1 MKDIEQVFQSIKALT
16 YQEAVDININI
27 PVIGEALDDCLIYNR
42 EISSC
47 HKNPITF
54 SSLRFTFPHV
64 TIKMGTVN
72 PGKFDS
78 VLVKLSQFKFY
89 TIPLSPQPV
98 ILKAPGNKY
107 YFSEIN
113 NCDLLELSAHLDDL
127 LKDEMQPPKFP
138 LSKDNLHHITLG
150 YKYPDT
156 SMVASVI
163 DKIVHPFTADKIQ
176 VSIMGKFGV
185 CLGVLKAFYL

>member
-1 MKDIEQVFQSIKALT
+1 MKDIEQFLQSIQALT
-16 YQEAVDININI
+16 SQEAVDININI
-27 PVIGEALDDCLIYNR
+27 PVIGKTLNDCLIYNR

-54 SSLRFTFPHV
+54 SPLRFTFPHV

-78 VLVKLSQFKFY
+78 VLAKLNQLKFHS
-89 TIPLSPQPV
+89 IQLLPQPV

-107 YFSEIN
+107 YFSEIDN
-113 NCDLLELSAHLDDL
+113 SDLLELSAHLDDL
-127 LKDEMQPPKFP
+127 LKDEMQTPKFP

-156 SMVASVI
+156 SVIASVI
-163 DKIVHPFTADKIQ
+163 DKIVNPFTADKIQ

-185 CLGVLKAFYL
+185 CLGVLKTFYL